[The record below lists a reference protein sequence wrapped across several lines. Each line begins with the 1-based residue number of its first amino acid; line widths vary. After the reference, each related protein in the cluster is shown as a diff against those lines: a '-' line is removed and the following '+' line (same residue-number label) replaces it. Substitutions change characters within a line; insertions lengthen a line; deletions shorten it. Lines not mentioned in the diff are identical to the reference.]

1 MDRFLVELGQAMVQH
16 TESQLWLAALAVQN
30 QFMSRQQVVSALN
43 RWATNR
49 ETPFQKFLIDE
60 GQLSPEDGEL
70 LAKLAQRQSE
80 RQQKSAESATENTA
94 TFELLDT
101 DGGLSAEL
109 RQILQSAKLPI
120 EANRSSASEVR
131 SGTVRTGAGRS
142 VAGRANSRQA
152 QPAAGEQTS
161 GVEPGD
167 PEATADMNFSVA
179 ETLADANARFVN
191 LRSHAK
197 GGLGEVFRATDTEL
211 DREVALK
218 EIQSRFSDNE
228 VARARFEMEACVTG
242 SLEHPGIVPVYSY
255 GRHSDGRPY
264 YAMRFIR
271 GRSMRDEIEDFHQR
285 FVGKTY
291 NQDAR
296 LALRGLL
303 KRFIETCNAIAYAH
317 SRGVLHRDIKP
328 ANVMLGKFG
337 ETLVV
342 DWGLAKSVGRDD
354 HYSHSDESTLM
365 PGSGSI
371 GSATLQGSALGT
383 PGYMSPEQAAGRLD
397 ELGPSS
403 DVFSLG
409 ATLYAILTGKP
420 PFAARTA
427 QEIINKVI
435 DCDFVPPKTLDGR
448 VPKALEAI
456 CLKAMQKLPDAR
468 YETPLAL
475 ASDVERFLA
484 DETVSALREP
494 WLDRA
499 ARWLRR
505 NRTFTTAAAVLMISS
520 TVMAT
525 AAAWLLNA
533 EKDRTEAARVLTAE
547 ALEKLEVQQGA
558 TQAALEAET
567 AARRQ
572 TREVLNVV
580 TDDIIGELLARQVDL
595 ADNDRIF
602 FRRMVDQFEQ
612 LAAANPT
619 TSEGAQLRAEG
630 LLRIANLQ
638 RRLGETD
645 EALVSY
651 QQAVELWE
659 KLSADRPQDGLV
671 KQDLAASVANWAV
684 LLTDLGKDAEAQ
696 VKFGRAVDLLQ
707 ELVEVNSSPPDT
719 VSVSTS
725 NADLS
730 TAVNMPRI
738 RLDLARLY
746 GNQANCLFKL
756 NRPAHAED
764 SYQLAIQAFEEVDA
778 TELGGA
784 AARDYANVLANYAS
798 FQARRPG
805 KMDSAERLLTRAV
818 ERLTTAGNAGV
829 SGPVLRVD
837 LARAQ
842 KNLGVVQV
850 AKQELTQAIGTLR
863 RAVAGL
869 VGLVDDYP
877 GMFAYQQELAMSRFS
892 LARVLTQ
899 VGQGVEAE
907 SEFNLAASVLEKLVG
922 ERPNHVAI
930 ARDYATVLDGW
941 GNALRARDLDLA
953 LEPLSKARSVR
964 RSLVER
970 NPTALTLKDELFVSE
985 NNLANLYRQ
994 EKKFD
999 LAIPIYVG
1007 LLEELEKV
1015 VLPDADPYFDQKIRA
1030 VRFGLADCYSQ
1041 SKLFA
1046 EAVPV
1051 WSSLATHREDKDWA
1065 VFELQRALALIRT
1078 GHVVDGLA
1086 AADRVAQ
1093 QPDNP
1098 AVIWFDIACCHA
1110 VAAESLAD
1118 PEPSAIDR
1126 QVDEAMKYLAK
1137 AAEAG
1142 FFAEAKNRAHVREDN
1157 DLQILKSRPAFL
1169 EFCRAQGIEL

>member
-1 MDRFLVELGQAMVQH
+1 MVQNPD
-16 TESQLWLAALAVQN
+16 SQLLLAALAVQN
-30 QFMSRQQVVSALN
+30 QFLSREQVVVALN
-43 RWATNR
+43 RWATDR
-49 ETPFQKFLIDE
+49 KTPLENFLIEE
-60 GQLSPEDGEL
+60 GQLSPADGEL
-70 LAKLAQRQSE
+70 LAKLAQRQHK
-80 RQQKSAESATENTA
+80 RQQSSASSAAENTA
-94 TFELLDT
+94 TFEMLDT
-101 DGGLSAEL
+101 NPGNLSAEL
-109 RQILQSAKLPI
+109 RQILDAAKLPVQ
-120 EANRSSASEVR
+120 ASRESELDVR
-131 SGTVRTGAGRS
+131 SGTVRSGTGRSGTGRS
-142 VAGRANSRQA
+142 VSPR
-152 QPAAGEQTS
+152 PADSAAEQTS
-161 GVEPGD
+161 ANEPDD
-167 PEATADMNFSVA
+167 PEATADMCFSVA
-179 ETLADANARFVN
+179 ETLNDANARFVN

-197 GGLGEVFRATDTEL
+197 GGLGEVFVATDTEL

-218 EIQSRFSDNE
+218 EIQTRFSDNE

-285 FVGKTY
+285 FAGKTY

-354 HYSHSDESTLM
+354 HYSRSDESTLM

-420 PFAARTA
+420 PFVARTA
-427 QEIINKVI
+427 KEIIDKVI
-435 DCDFVPPKTLDGR
+435 ACNFQPPRNLDKR

-456 CLKAMQKLPDAR
+456 CLKAMQKLPVDR
-468 YETPLAL
+468 YTTALAL

-484 DETVSALREP
+484 DESVSALREP

-505 NRTFTTAAAVLMISS
+505 NRTFTTAAVVLLVSS

-547 ALEKLEVQQGA
+547 ALEKLEVQQVA
-558 TQAALEAET
+558 TQSALEAET
-567 AARRQ
+567 SARRQ

-612 LAAANPT
+612 LAAGNPT

-638 RRLGETD
+638 RRLGQTD

-651 QQAVELWE
+651 QQAVELWQ
-659 KLSADRPQDGLV
+659 KLSTDRPLDLLL
-671 KQDLAASVANWAV
+671 KQDLAASVANWGV

-696 VKFGRAVDLLQ
+696 TKFEKAVDLLQ
-707 ELVEVNSSPPDT
+707 ELVAGGVSSPD
-719 VSVSTS
+719 SGAVSTS
-725 NADLS
+725 PGDLP
-730 TAVNMPRI
+730 AGPNLPRV

-746 GNQANCLFKL
+746 SNQANCLFKL

-764 SYQLAIQAFEEVDA
+764 SYQLAIQAFEEVEA
-778 TELGGA
+778 TELSGA

-805 KMDSAERLLTRAV
+805 KIDSAERLLTRAV
-818 ERLTTAGNAGV
+818 ERLTTAVNTGV

-850 AKQELTQAIGTLR
+850 AKQELAQAIVTLR
-863 RAVAGL
+863 RAVAEL

-877 GMFAYQQELAMSRFS
+877 GMFAYQQELAMSRFA

-899 VGQGVEAE
+899 LGQVAEAE
-907 SEFNLAASVLEKLVG
+907 SEFNLAASVLEKLFG

-941 GNALRARDLDLA
+941 GNALRAKDIELA

-964 RSLVER
+964 NSLVEK
-970 NPTALTLKDELFVSE
+970 NPTAPTLKDELFVSE

-994 EKKFD
+994 EKKYD

-1007 LLEELEKV
+1007 LLAGLEKMT
-1015 VLPDADPYFDQKIRA
+1015 LPDADPYFDQKIRA
-1030 VRFGLADCYSQ
+1030 VRFGLGDCYSQ
-1041 SKLFA
+1041 SKLFV
-1046 EAVPV
+1046 EALPV
-1051 WSSLATHREDKDWA
+1051 WSPLTKNREDKDWP

-1078 GHVVDGLA
+1078 GQVADGLA
-1086 AADRVAQ
+1086 AADSVAQ
-1093 QPDNP
+1093 RADNP
-1098 AVIWFDIACCHA
+1098 AVVWFDIACCYA
-1110 VAAESLAD
+1110 VALELGDANDSEL
-1118 PEPSAIDR
+1118 
-1126 QVDEAMKYLAK
+1126 QVKLSQQAMSYLAK
-1137 AAEAG
+1137 AADDD
-1142 FFAEAKNRAHVREDN
+1142 FFDDEKNRKHAMEDN
-1157 DLQILKSRPAFL
+1157 DLNSLKDRPEFI
-1169 EFCRAQGIEL
+1169 EFCKGVGLTL